1 VGLRRSQRL
10 AAIQLALGL
19 GLNGLLV
26 AQVTSQPSPDSSVFQ
41 RGREFQ
47 IDRASQPFWL
57 GKFMVEV
64 EDPESRSPTFE
75 LTDHDGHTERVPFE
89 LPDTAY
95 IQGLRYSGGAD
106 GSIIAIGTAL
116 KGKSSGACF
125 IAWISPDRKH
135 QTVIQAYPFVPEA
148 LAVASD
154 STIWSVGT
162 LFDDDKMKTIAD
174 NVIRRYDTSGKLLS
188 SLTVSGLR
196 APAGW
201 GNDATM
207 GSALRASRDRIGWFT
222 SGDQY
227 LEFSLEGREMERF
240 EGPSGWGAPSR
251 DPTLNYW
258 VVGFALSSENQVVV
272 TAILAK
278 DEKSERMVVLN
289 RTARTWYPVLLT
301 GGDPSER
308 HRLVGFDGTEMITQG
323 VNLRTL
329 VRWTT
334 GADSSVAH

>member
-1 VGLRRSQRL
+1 MVCL
-10 AAIQLALGL
+10 AAVFAALALTVPL
-19 GLNGLLV
+19 G
-26 AQVTSQPSPDSSVFQ
+26 AQTTAGATKDSALFQ
-41 RGREFQ
+41 RGREFR
-47 IDRASQPFWL
+47 IDGAFQRIWL
-57 GKFMVEV
+57 GKFLVHV
-64 EDPESRSPTFE
+64 DDPESRSPTFD

-95 IQGLRYSGGAD
+95 IQGLRYSAGTD
-106 GSIIAIGTAL
+106 GSIVAIGTAL

-125 IAWISPDRKH
+125 IAWISPDRKR

-148 LAVASD
+148 VAVAAD
-154 STIWSVGT
+154 GAIWSVGT

-188 SLTVSGLR
+188 SLTVGGLR

-201 GNDATM
+201 GHDATM
-207 GSALRASRDRIGWFT
+207 GSGLLASRDRIGWFT

-227 LEFSLEGREMERF
+227 LEFSLEGREIQRF
-240 EGPSGWGAPSR
+240 EGPPAWGAPGR
-251 DPTLNYW
+251 DPSLNYW

-272 TAILAK
+272 TGVTK
-278 DEKSERMVVLN
+278 DEKSERMAVLN
-289 RTARTWYPVLLT
+289 RTARAWYPALLN

-308 HRLVGFDGTEMITQG
+308 HRLVGFDGVEMITEG
-323 VNLRTL
+323 ADLHTF

-334 GADSSVAH
+334 SAGPSAAQ